1 MLYDRKI
8 KYLEDIRNGER
19 VRGAGF
25 VKIEVRDS
33 LCRMNIHVSGLHET
47 DSFEKPVLLVHGDKE
62 GLLCRIKLA
71 GGRGDTGELCL
82 DSASLGENRISYE
95 ELEEIRIPIAAGR
108 ELRCILREKAASGNH
123 KTETA
128 VDEKKKMRE
137 KEQAVPENSPMSG
150 EPAQS
155 ERVAGAEGVPQPGRV
170 ADAEKSS
177 QMEYVVSAK
186 EAPQPRYAA
195 DAEERPQ
202 PGRVVGA
209 EERPQPG
216 NVSGAEEY
224 PQSGNAASAEEL
236 ARPGKIVST
245 EKPPQPERTA
255 RTEELQQPRR
265 AARAEEFSQP
275 EKAVSIEEPPRPERT
290 ARTEKSQQPKRAAG
304 AEKPPQPEETASAEI
319 PPQADAAP
327 SAVLFPLEDKWRQLS
342 AIYPHTAP
350 FGDERNY
357 LSLEPGDFVIFPS
370 RYYKL
375 VNNSFLLHGY
385 HNYEHLILTRMEYRG
400 EVRYYIGVP
409 GNYYEKEKQVAL
421 MFGFESFE
429 CKREPAQPGDYGY
442 YMMRV
447 EL

>member
-1 MLYDRKI
+1 MVYDRKI

-19 VRGAGF
+19 VQGAGF

-47 DSFEKPVLLVHGDKE
+47 DSFEKPVLLVHGDEE

-108 ELRCILREKAASGNH
+108 ELRCRLREKAAGGTH

-128 VDEKKKMRE
+128 ADEKKKIRE
-137 KEQAVPENSPMSG
+137 GEQAVPENFPVPE
-150 EPAQS
+150 EPAQAENVAAAEGLPQS
-155 ERVAGAEGVPQPGRV
+155 GDVVGAEKCPQPGRVAGAGEYTQAEDVAAAEGVPQLGSAAGTEEPPQPGRV
-170 ADAEKSS
+170 ADAGEL
-177 QMEYVVSAK
+177 A
-186 EAPQPRYAA
+186 
-195 DAEERPQ
+195 
-202 PGRVVGA
+202 
-209 EERPQPG
+209 
-216 NVSGAEEY
+216 
-224 PQSGNAASAEEL
+224 QSGEV
-236 ARPGKIVST
+236 VST
-245 EKPPQPERTA
+245 EEPLQPERAVRAEEPQQPERAA
-255 RTEELQQPRR
+255 RTEEPQQPGHDMN
-265 AARAEEFSQP
+265 A
-275 EKAVSIEEPPRPERT
+275 
-290 ARTEKSQQPKRAAG
+290 EKS
-304 AEKPPQPEETASAEI
+304 PQPEETASAKI
-319 PPQADAAP
+319 PPQSDAAP
-327 SAVLFPLEDKWRQLS
+327 SAVLFPLEDKWGQLS

-385 HNYEHLILTRMEYRG
+385 HNYEHLILTRMEHRG